1 MRSINKVILIGN
13 VTRDPE
19 IRSTSSGQNVATF
32 TIATNRTWMT
42 KDGRK
47 MQSAEYH
54 DVVAW
59 AHLADICQSHIRK
72 SKLLYIEGY
81 LKTRSWDTPEGIRKF
96 KTEIVINDLVMLD
109 KREYHEGDEQSES
122 QSGQEW
128 NEEQSQHGG
137 ISDPVM
143 SADTNEVSV
152 LSSFPSSL

>member
-13 VTRDPE
+13 VTRDPD
-19 IRSTSSGQNVATF
+19 IRSTGSGQTVATF

-42 KDGRK
+42 RDGRK

-59 AHLADICQSHIRK
+59 AHLADICKSHIRK

-109 KREYHEGDEQSES
+109 KREREEGDFSQEYTPSES
-122 QSGQEW
+122 TEGQEMQETW
-128 NEEQSQHGG
+128 SDEQPSINEEASIDINQNFG
-137 ISDPVM
+137 V
-143 SADTNEVSV
+143 
-152 LSSFPSSL
+152 